1 MGFTAREIKDIL
13 KSFEMPEG
21 NITAAANE
29 LCRAHNDILED
40 IKTERDDARK
50 DAKKL
55 ADTRAELDAL
65 KKDIGEKYVTK
76 ETYDKAVKD
85 LADYKADVDNKAKAS
100 AIDKALRAYLT
111 ENKITGNNQD
121 IAVMA
126 MAEITKTLELDGE
139 KIKDT
144 KALDELV
151 SGKFKA
157 MQDGENVTIN
167 KNVPTPPANN
177 GAPEPKPS
185 RARELAAQMHATM
198 FGEAPKTNDTK
209 GE

>member
-1 MGFTAREIKDIL
+1 MALTRKFLKALNVEDAAIEEI
-13 KSFEMPEG
+13 
-21 NITAAANE
+21 ITAHTE
-29 LCRAHNDILED
+29 VLEAV
-40 IKTERDDARK
+40 KSERDEERK
-50 DAKKL
+50 KAAK
-55 ADTRAELDAL
+55 ADELKTELDAL

-85 LADYKADVDNKAKAS
+85 LADFKADVDNKAKAS
-100 AIDKALRAYLT
+100 AIDKAVRAYLT

-126 MAEITKTLELDGE
+126 MSEITKTLELDGE

-144 KALDELV
+144 KALDELIG
-151 SGKFKA
+151 GKFKG

-198 FGEAPKTNDTK
+198 FGEAPKTNGTK

>member
-1 MGFTAREIKDIL
+1 MALTRKFLKALNVEDAAIEEI
-13 KSFEMPEG
+13 
-21 NITAAANE
+21 ITAHTE
-29 LCRAHNDILED
+29 VLEAV
-40 IKTERDDARK
+40 KSERDEERK
-50 DAKKL
+50 KAAK
-55 ADTRAELDAL
+55 ADELKTELDAL

-144 KALDELV
+144 KALDELIG
-151 SGKFKA
+151 GKFKG

-198 FGEAPKTNDTK
+198 FGEAPKTNGTK

>member
-1 MGFTAREIKDIL
+1 MALTRKFLKALNVEDAAIEEI
-13 KSFEMPEG
+13 
-21 NITAAANE
+21 ITAHTE
-29 LCRAHNDILED
+29 VLEAV
-40 IKTERDDARK
+40 KSERDEERK
-50 DAKKL
+50 KAAK
-55 ADTRAELDAL
+55 ADELKAELDAL

-85 LADYKADVDNKAKAS
+85 LADFKADVDNKAKAS

-144 KALDELV
+144 KAIDELIG
-151 SGKFKA
+151 GKFKA

>member
-55 ADTRAELDAL
+55 ADTRAELDTL

-85 LADYKADVDNKAKAS
+85 LADFKADVDNKAKAS

-144 KALDELV
+144 KALDELIG
-151 SGKFKA
+151 GKFKA

>member
-1 MGFTAREIKDIL
+1 MALTRKFLKALNVEDAAIEEI
-13 KSFEMPEG
+13 
-21 NITAAANE
+21 ITAHTE
-29 LCRAHNDILED
+29 VLEAV
-40 IKTERDDARK
+40 KSERDEERK
-50 DAKKL
+50 KAAK
-55 ADTRAELDAL
+55 ADELKTELDAL

-126 MAEITKTLELDGE
+126 MSEITKTLELDGE

-144 KALDELV
+144 KAIDELIG
-151 SGKFKA
+151 GKFKG

-198 FGEAPKTNDTK
+198 FGEAPKTNGTK

>member
-1 MGFTAREIKDIL
+1 MALTRKFLKALNVEDAAIEEI
-13 KSFEMPEG
+13 
-21 NITAAANE
+21 ITAHTE
-29 LCRAHNDILED
+29 VLEAV
-40 IKTERDDARK
+40 KSERDEERK
-50 DAKKL
+50 KAAK
-55 ADTRAELDAL
+55 ADELKAELDAL

-126 MAEITKTLELDGE
+126 MSEITKTLELDGE

-144 KALDELV
+144 KAIDELIG
-151 SGKFKA
+151 GKFKG

-198 FGEAPKTNDTK
+198 FGEAPKTNGTK

>member
-1 MGFTAREIKDIL
+1 MALTRKFLKALNVEDAAIEEI
-13 KSFEMPEG
+13 
-21 NITAAANE
+21 ITAHTE
-29 LCRAHNDILED
+29 VLEAV
-40 IKTERDDARK
+40 KSERDEERK
-50 DAKKL
+50 KAAK
-55 ADTRAELDAL
+55 ADELKAELDAL
-65 KKDIGEKYVTK
+65 KKDIGEKYVEK
-76 ETYDKAVKD
+76 ATYDKAVKD
-85 LADYKADVDNKAKAS
+85 LEDFKADVDNKAKAS
-100 AIDKALRAYLT
+100 AIDKAVRAYLT

-144 KALDELV
+144 KALDELIG
-151 SGKFKA
+151 GKFKG

-198 FGEAPKTNDTK
+198 FGEAPTTNGTK

>member
-1 MGFTAREIKDIL
+1 MALTRKFLKALNVEDAAIEEI
-13 KSFEMPEG
+13 
-21 NITAAANE
+21 ITAHTE
-29 LCRAHNDILED
+29 VLEAV
-40 IKTERDDARK
+40 KSERDEERK
-50 DAKKL
+50 KAAK
-55 ADTRAELDAL
+55 ADELKAELDAL

-100 AIDKALRAYLT
+100 AIDKAVRAYLT

-126 MAEITKTLELDGE
+126 MSEITKTLELDGE

-144 KALDELV
+144 KALDELIG
-151 SGKFKA
+151 GKFKA

-198 FGEAPKTNDTK
+198 FGEAPKTNNTK

>member
-13 KSFEMPEG
+13 KSFEIPEG

-85 LADYKADVDNKAKAS
+85 LADFKTDVDNKAKAS

-126 MAEITKTLELDGE
+126 MAEITKNLELDGE

-198 FGEAPKTNDTK
+198 FGEAPKANNTK

>member
-1 MGFTAREIKDIL
+1 MALTRKFLKALNVEDAAIEEI
-13 KSFEMPEG
+13 
-21 NITAAANE
+21 ITAHTE
-29 LCRAHNDILED
+29 VLEAV
-40 IKTERDDARK
+40 KSERDEERK
-50 DAKKL
+50 KAAK
-55 ADTRAELDAL
+55 ADELKAELDAL
-65 KKDIGEKYVTK
+65 KKDIGEKYVAK

-85 LADYKADVDNKAKAS
+85 LADFKTDVDNKAKAS

-126 MAEITKTLELDGE
+126 MAEITKNLELDGE

-198 FGEAPKTNDTK
+198 FGEAPKANNTK

>member
-1 MGFTAREIKDIL
+1 MALTRKFLKALNVEDAAIEEI
-13 KSFEMPEG
+13 
-21 NITAAANE
+21 ITAHTE
-29 LCRAHNDILED
+29 VLEAV
-40 IKTERDDARK
+40 KSERDEERK
-50 DAKKL
+50 KAAK
-55 ADTRAELDAL
+55 ADELKAELDAL
-65 KKDIGEKYVTK
+65 KKDIGDKYVEK
-76 ETYDKAVKD
+76 ATYDKAVKD
-85 LADYKADVDNKAKAS
+85 LADFKADVDNKAKAS

-144 KALDELV
+144 KALDELIG
-151 SGKFKA
+151 GKFKA

>member
-1 MGFTAREIKDIL
+1 MALTRKFLKALNVEDAAIEEI
-13 KSFEMPEG
+13 
-21 NITAAANE
+21 ITAHTE
-29 LCRAHNDILED
+29 VLEAV
-40 IKTERDDARK
+40 KSERDEERK
-50 DAKKL
+50 KAAK
-55 ADTRAELDAL
+55 ADELKAELDAL

-85 LADYKADVDNKAKAS
+85 LADYKADVDNKTKAA

-126 MAEITKTLELDGE
+126 MSEITKNLELDGE

-144 KALDELV
+144 KALDELIG
-151 SGKFKA
+151 GKFKA

-185 RARELAAQMHATM
+185 RARELAAQMHVAM
-198 FGEAPKTNDTK
+198 FGEAPKTNGTK

>member
-1 MGFTAREIKDIL
+1 MALTRKFLKALNVDDAAIEEI
-13 KSFEMPEG
+13 
-21 NITAAANE
+21 ITAHTEVLDAV
-29 LCRAHNDILED
+29 
-40 IKTERDDARK
+40 KSERDEERK
-50 DAKKL
+50 KVAK
-55 ADTRAELDAL
+55 ADELKAELDAL
-65 KKDIGEKYVTK
+65 KKDIGEKYVSK

-85 LADYKADVDNKAKAS
+85 LADFKADVDNKANAS

-185 RARELAAQMHATM
+185 RARQLAEQMHATM
-198 FGEAPKTNDTK
+198 FGEAPKVNDTK

>member
-1 MGFTAREIKDIL
+1 MALTRKFLKALNVEDAAIEEI
-13 KSFEMPEG
+13 
-21 NITAAANE
+21 ITAHTE
-29 LCRAHNDILED
+29 VLEAV
-40 IKTERDDARK
+40 KSERDEERK
-50 DAKKL
+50 KAAK
-55 ADTRAELDAL
+55 ADELKAELDAL

-111 ENKITGNNQD
+111 ENRITGNNQD

-144 KALDELV
+144 KAIDELIG
-151 SGKFKA
+151 GKFKG

>member
-1 MGFTAREIKDIL
+1 MALTRKFLKALNVEDAAIEEI
-13 KSFEMPEG
+13 
-21 NITAAANE
+21 ITAHTE
-29 LCRAHNDILED
+29 VLEAV
-40 IKTERDDARK
+40 KSERDEERK
-50 DAKKL
+50 KAAK
-55 ADTRAELDAL
+55 ADELKAELDAL

-126 MAEITKTLELDGE
+126 MSEITKTLELDGE

-144 KALDELV
+144 KALDELIG
-151 SGKFKA
+151 GKFKG
-157 MQDGENVTIN
+157 MQDPEDVTI
-167 KNVPTPPANN
+167 KKRVPAPPANN

-198 FGEAPKTNDTK
+198 FGEAPKTNGTK

>member
-85 LADYKADVDNKAKAS
+85 LADFKADVDNKAKAS

-144 KALDELV
+144 KALDELIG
-151 SGKFKA
+151 GKFKA

>member
-76 ETYDKAVKD
+76 ETYNKAVKD

-126 MAEITKTLELDGE
+126 MSEITKTLELDGE

-144 KALDELV
+144 KALDELIG
-151 SGKFKA
+151 GKFKA

-198 FGEAPKTNDTK
+198 FGEAPKTNGTK

>member
-1 MGFTAREIKDIL
+1 MALTRKFLKALNVEDAAIEEI
-13 KSFEMPEG
+13 
-21 NITAAANE
+21 ITAHTE
-29 LCRAHNDILED
+29 VLEAV
-40 IKTERDDARK
+40 KSERDEERK
-50 DAKKL
+50 KAAK
-55 ADTRAELDAL
+55 ADELKAELDAL

-85 LADYKADVDNKAKAS
+85 LADFKADVDNKAKAS

-144 KALDELV
+144 KALDELIG
-151 SGKFKA
+151 GKFKA

-198 FGEAPKTNDTK
+198 FGEAPKTNGTK

>member
-1 MGFTAREIKDIL
+1 MALTRKFLKALNVEDAAIEEI
-13 KSFEMPEG
+13 
-21 NITAAANE
+21 ITAHTE
-29 LCRAHNDILED
+29 VLEAV
-40 IKTERDDARK
+40 KSERDEERK
-50 DAKKL
+50 KAAK
-55 ADTRAELDAL
+55 ADELKAELDAL

-85 LADYKADVDNKAKAS
+85 LADFKADVDNKAKAS
-100 AIDKALRAYLT
+100 AIDKAVRAYLT

-126 MAEITKTLELDGE
+126 MSEITKNLELDGE

-144 KALDELV
+144 KALDELIG
-151 SGKFKA
+151 GKFKA

-198 FGEAPKTNDTK
+198 FGEAPKTNGTK